1 MQQCVSNIG
10 DAHTGFLWR
19 ILEVLG
25 FFLKKILLVFL
36 GCKLIQCFPHTD
48 FSFGT
53 EAGTPASTDVDAI
66 SGQQQ
71 SAEEQEVAS
80 LTTLHIDSETSSL
93 NQQPLSA
100 EAATITG
107 KVVKKKNLKKRTYF
121 RNFPPVLKNASS
133 SFCNESIFYIR
144 RFLVSIIFWLLLK
157 SNVWNNI
164 SGKPL
169 SDLVTHVILGLVL
182 NAF

>member
-1 MQQCVSNIG
+1 MFPLFLLYSHLGTLTATKQNTGHAIGVSSPEVQSQFCDRNENVHNSQLLSAFTSYVNCATVCWKHRRCTYKFYMEDFG
-10 DAHTGFLWR
+10 GARLLYF
-19 ILEVLG
+19 ILV
-25 FFLKKILLVFL
+25 VFL
-36 GCKLIQCFPHTD
+36 NCQLIQHFPHTD

-107 KVVKKKNLKKRTYF
+107 KVVKKNNHF
-121 RNFPPVLKNASS
+121 FS
-133 SFCNESIFYIR
+133 E
-144 RFLVSIIFWLLLK
+144 FLHPS
-157 SNVWNNI
+157 
-164 SGKPL
+164 
-169 SDLVTHVILGLVL
+169 
-182 NAF
+182 

>member
-1 MQQCVSNIG
+1 MEDFG
-10 DAHTGFLWR
+10 GAG
-19 ILEVLG
+19 
-25 FFLKKILLVFL
+25 LLVFILVVFL
-36 GCKLIQCFPHTD
+36 GRKLIQYFPRTD

-107 KVVKKKNLKKRTYF
+107 KVVKKKHLKKAHLFQKFSTHPEECKF
-121 RNFPPVLKNASS
+121 Q
-133 SFCNESIFYIR
+133 
-144 RFLVSIIFWLLLK
+144 LLQ
-157 SNVWNNI
+157 
-164 SGKPL
+164 
-169 SDLVTHVILGLVL
+169 
-182 NAF
+182 

>member
-1 MQQCVSNIG
+1 MRIFIIVNCFLLLNFYVYLFYNIVLV
-10 DAHTGFLWR
+10 ALEMHLWIFHEGFWR
-19 ILEVLG
+19 SFAFV
-25 FFLKKILLVFL
+25 FYSSVFL
-36 GCKLIQCFPHTD
+36 GCMLTQCFPRTD

-66 SGQQQ
+66 AAQQQ

-107 KVVKKKNLKKRTYF
+107 KVV
-121 RNFPPVLKNASS
+121 
-133 SFCNESIFYIR
+133 
-144 RFLVSIIFWLLLK
+144 
-157 SNVWNNI
+157 
-164 SGKPL
+164 
-169 SDLVTHVILGLVL
+169 
-182 NAF
+182 